1 MCVFKDTKQFDV
13 ERVEKFKSEKMHL
26 HERLAEL
33 KKNGIELRRLI
44 ATINVENENATQE
57 VMSKLQTCF
66 KYLYRRI
73 INCDGSWGD
82 LKLRTAGAA
91 SNDDVDIQEL
101 EIYCTFSGDD
111 HTEKELSFDQLT
123 PKHKTIVALIFI
135 LAVLQSS
142 PYALYLLDHI
152 DEVRYSH
159 FDHIDRQSIYVFK
172 IFNCRTLTNN
182 IDEISPN
189 TLKSGAMYRNFSW
202 PQVTPNCWRLPKMY
216 SN

>member
-1 MCVFKDTKQFDV
+1 MCVFKETKQFDV
-13 ERVEKFKSEKMHL
+13 ERVEKFKREKLHL

-44 ATINVENENATQE
+44 ATMNDENENATQE
-57 VMSKLQTCF
+57 MMGRLQTCF
-66 KYLYRRI
+66 KYIYRRI
-73 INCDGSWGD
+73 VNCDGSWGD

-91 SNDDVDIQEL
+91 SNEDVEIQEL

-111 HTEKELSFDQLT
+111 HTEKELSFDHLT
-123 PKHKTIVALIFI
+123 LKHKTIVALIFI

-159 FDHIDRQSIYVFK
+159 FDHIGNRFTYLKFSIA
-172 IFNCRTLTNN
+172 
-182 IDEISPN
+182 
-189 TLKSGAMYRNFSW
+189 GH
-202 PQVTPNCWRLPKMY
+202 
-216 SN
+216 